1 MTIIMFSVNSK
12 VEIWLIKNMLEMA
25 IMYLMIGLSLS
36 MSIGF
41 VIAFIWSIK
50 TGQQEDLTTP
60 AMRILMDEK
69 KTKNRNL
76 WAPNQTL

>member
-1 MTIIMFSVNSK
+1 
-12 VEIWLIKNMLEMA
+12 
-25 IMYLMIGLSLS
+25 MIGLSLS

-41 VIAFIWSIK
+41 VIAFVWSIK
-50 TGQQEDLTTP
+50 SGQQDDLNTP

-76 WAPNQTL
+76 

>member
-1 MTIIMFSVNSK
+1 MTIIMFSVGSK

-76 WAPNQTL
+76 WANNQTL

>member
-1 MTIIMFSVNSK
+1 
-12 VEIWLIKNMLEMA
+12 
-25 IMYLMIGLSLS
+25 MIGLRLS

-50 TGQQEDLTTP
+50 SGQQDDLNTP

-76 WAPNQTL
+76 

>member
-1 MTIIMFSVNSK
+1 
-12 VEIWLIKNMLEMA
+12 
-25 IMYLMIGLSLS
+25 MIGLSLGV
-36 MSIGF
+36 SIGF

-50 TGQQEDLTTP
+50 SGQQDDLNTP

-76 WAPNQTL
+76 

>member
-1 MTIIMFSVNSK
+1 MTIIMFSVGSK

-76 WAPNQTL
+76 WAPNQTH

>member
-1 MTIIMFSVNSK
+1 
-12 VEIWLIKNMLEMA
+12 MA
-25 IMYLMIGLSLS
+25 IMYIMIGLSLS

-50 TGQQEDLTTP
+50 SGQQDDLNTP
-60 AMRILMDEK
+60 AMRILMDEN

-76 WAPNQTL
+76 

>member
-1 MTIIMFSVNSK
+1 MIKIMFSETAK
-12 VEIWLIKNMLEMA
+12 LEIWLIKNMLQMA
-25 IMYLMIGLSLS
+25 IMYIMIGLSLS

-41 VIAFIWSIK
+41 VIAFIWSVK
-50 TGQQEDLTTP
+50 SGQQDDLTTP

-76 WAPNQTL
+76 WAQNQTH

>member
-1 MTIIMFSVNSK
+1 
-12 VEIWLIKNMLEMA
+12 
-25 IMYLMIGLSLS
+25 MIGLSLS

-50 TGQQEDLTTP
+50 SGQQDDLNTP
-60 AMRILMDEK
+60 AIRILMDEK

-76 WAPNQTL
+76 

>member
-1 MTIIMFSVNSK
+1 MTIIMFSVGSI
-12 VEIWLIKNMLEMA
+12 VEICFIKNMHPMA

-50 TGQQEDLTTP
+50 SGQQEDLTTP

-69 KTKNRNL
+69 KIKNRNL
-76 WAPNQTL
+76 

>member
-1 MTIIMFSVNSK
+1 
-12 VEIWLIKNMLEMA
+12 
-25 IMYLMIGLSLS
+25 MIGLSLS

-69 KTKNRNL
+69 KIKNRNL
-76 WAPNQTL
+76 

>member
-1 MTIIMFSVNSK
+1 
-12 VEIWLIKNMLEMA
+12 MLQMA

-50 TGQQEDLTTP
+50 SGQQDDLNTP
-60 AMRILMDEK
+60 ALRILMDEK
-69 KTKNRNL
+69 KDNK
-76 WAPNQTL
+76 